1 MVQWKQEKKRLS
13 KNVIFVLQEM
23 EEQLIPHIRYTRQ
36 TPMYAIRVTWRVWQL
51 LWLQRLPELTEDRRV
66 TIFSILWELSDV
78 DDWNLWTQFV
88 EDILHHAHRR
98 QVRTTSPVA
107 LWADR
112 SFLAIAIAIT
122 SWLPFSTPEIV
133 TNSYGFMVLF
143 RFQKNTRYSKWQ
155 NPELLSK
162 LAGSEFAFFEMSCTI
177 ILSTLRTEEAF
188 FTLYFL

>member
-1 MVQWKQEKKRLS
+1 MVCENRKR
-13 KNVIFVLQEM
+13 NAFRRMFIFVLQEM

-36 TPMYAIRVTWRVWQL
+36 TPMYAIRVSWRVWQL
-51 LWLQRLPELTEDRRV
+51 LWLQRLPELAEDRRV
-66 TIFSILWELSDV
+66 TIFSILWDLSDV
-78 DDWNLWTQFV
+78 DDWNLWTQLV

-107 LWADR
+107 LRVDR
-112 SFLAIAIAIT
+112 SFLTIAIAIT

-143 RFQKNTRYSKWQ
+143 RFQKKHKRYNKWQ

-162 LAGSEFAFFEMSCTI
+162 S
-177 ILSTLRTEEAF
+177 
-188 FTLYFL
+188 